1 MEIKLRLFGD
11 LRKYLPGL
19 GIGEVYNQVIE
30 SGATIKDVLLMLEI
44 PLDRVKIII
53 VEGRAK
59 DLDYVLNDSE
69 LVAVFPPIA
78 GG

>member
-19 GIGEVYNQVIE
+19 GIGEEHKLVIE
-30 SGATIKDVLLMLEI
+30 TDTTVKDVLLMFEI
-44 PLDRVKIII
+44 PLDRVKIIL

-59 DLDYVLNDSE
+59 SLDYILNNSE
-69 LVAVFPPIA
+69 RVSIFPPIA

>member
-19 GIGEVYNQVIE
+19 GIGEEHKLVVE
-30 SGATIKDVLLMLEI
+30 SGITIKDVLLMFEI
-44 PLDRVKIII
+44 PLDRVKIIL

-59 DLDYVLNDSE
+59 SLDYILNDSE
-69 LVAVFPPIA
+69 RLSIFPPIA